1 MNKLPLI
8 KLRYS
13 MHRNSDVV
21 LIEFAYNASL
31 ISLVRQFESTKWSQS
46 KKCWYI
52 LHSDFELNAFFEAFK
67 GKAYLDY
74 SALKNKSSKQNAK
87 SLPIARKQAVVK
99 PKIPQSYIDL
109 LDQKRYSKSTK
120 ATYSNYFSDFMVYF
134 KGRDLSNISVDE
146 INAYL
151 LELIREDKI
160 SASQQNQRINA
171 IKFYFEKVLGRDK
184 IYFKIKRPK
193 KEKRLPDVLS
203 KDEVKRI
210 ILNTNNLKHKC
221 IIVLIYSCGLRRS
234 EAINLKIEDID
245 SSRMLIKIRGGK
257 GYKDRYV
264 QLAKSLL
271 NILREYYME
280 YKPKVYIFEGQ
291 NNKRYS
297 STSISNVI
305 KDAAK
310 KAGIKKRVFPH
321 ILRHSFAT
329 HHLEQGTDLRYIQE
343 WLGHNSSKTTEI
355 YTHISE
361 KDFKKFNN
369 PIDELDL

>member
-1 MNKLPLI
+1 LI
-8 KLRYS
+8 
-13 MHRNSDVV
+13 MFD
-21 LIEFAYNASL
+21 YNEE
-31 ISLVRQFESTKWSQS
+31 IIQWTRQINGTKWSRS
-46 KKCWYI
+46 KKSRYI
-52 LHSDFELNAFFEAFK
+52 LESQFKLKHFFNHFR
-67 GKAYLDY
+67 GKAWLDI
-74 SALKNKSSKQNAK
+74 SELKSKSSDTRKGPPQKIPKAEK
-87 SLPIARKQAVVK
+87 SKA
-99 PKIPQSYIDL
+99 KIPQTYTDL
-109 LDQKRYSKSTK
+109 LDQKRYSESTK
-120 ATYSNYFSDFMVYF
+120 ATYSNYFSDFVLYF
-134 KGRDLSNISVDE
+134 KGRELSSISVDE

-151 LELIREDKI
+151 LELIRKDKI

-184 IYFKIKRPK
+184 MYFEIKRPK

-221 IIVLIYSCGLRRS
+221 LVVLIYSCGLRRS

-271 NILREYYME
+271 NILREYYLE

-291 NNKRYS
+291 NNEQYS

-305 KDAAK
+305 KNAAK